1 MQKRKSISSIMRS
14 LHRDLGYFVIGIT
27 LLYSI
32 SGIILSGRALGWL
45 VQEYNANI
53 IMSKNITQKE
63 FNKLFI
69 IKIKEGKIENIFPES
84 SYTKV
89 EKRLNLKVKKQE
101 NEIITYNAWKNLN
114 VYYNKNSGQTDIS
127 YKGYPVVVKMF
138 LDAHKSTHEKA
149 WFYLAILYSLVLS
162 FLAISAMFMVKG
174 KFGFK
179 KRGIY
184 FMFAGIVV
192 VVAFLAIS

>member
-1 MQKRKSISSIMRS
+1 MRS